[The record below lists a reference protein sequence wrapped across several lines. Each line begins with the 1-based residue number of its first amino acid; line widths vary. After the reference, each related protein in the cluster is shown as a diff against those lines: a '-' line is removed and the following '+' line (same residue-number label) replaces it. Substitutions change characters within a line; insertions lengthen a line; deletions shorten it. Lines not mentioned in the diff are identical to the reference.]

1 MTEKQRPDSITI
13 KIRRS
18 TKDRLETQLVD
29 YIGRTKKRIS
39 MAEYIDKLSLLRL
52 K

>member
-1 MTEKQRPDSITI
+1 MPKDKPNPYITI
-13 KIRRS
+13 KIRRD
-18 TKDRLETQLVD
+18 TKARLETCLAA
-29 YIGRTKKRIS
+29 YIGKTKKRMS